1 MRSIS
6 NSDRATIVR
15 AVKVLSNVRLEN
27 IRQYN
32 AMRLLRIIVAR
43 WERMDRKHDKR
54 H

>member
-43 WERMDRKHDKR
+43 WERMDRKHEKR